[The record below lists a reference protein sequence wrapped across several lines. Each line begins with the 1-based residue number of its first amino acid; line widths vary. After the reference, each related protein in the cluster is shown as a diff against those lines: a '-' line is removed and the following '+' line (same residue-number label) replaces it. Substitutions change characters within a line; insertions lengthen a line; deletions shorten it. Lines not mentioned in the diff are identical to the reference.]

1 MRSFIS
7 LSIDEAEAMLDA
19 AGRAATSRP
28 VSIAV
33 VDAGGA
39 LLAFRRMDGAR
50 VHTIELATQ
59 KARTAA
65 IVGVPTAAV
74 QAAGRDICAG
84 GIPVV
89 VEGQCVGAIGV
100 SGAVEDEDVRV
111 ACSGAA
117 VADPALCPEQGR
129 QERLDEAGAL

>member
-1 MRSFIS
+1 MRNFIS

-19 AGRAATSRP
+19 AGRAASRP

-39 LLAFRRMDGAR
+39 LLAFRRLDGAR
-50 VHTIELATQ
+50 AHTIELATH

-74 QAAGRDICAG
+74 QAAGKDISAG
-84 GIPVV
+84 GIPIL
-89 VEGQCVGAIGV
+89 VEDQCVGAIGV
-100 SGAVEDEDVRV
+100 SGAVAEEDVRI
-111 ACSGAA
+111 ARIGAA
-117 VADPALCPEQGR
+117 GVP
-129 QERLDEAGAL
+129 